1 MRIFADD
8 NFVCLGRSM
17 NFASFP
23 DFNKARA
30 VEPSVVS
37 ITPPT
42 SMLFCAWAR
51 FERKTPPIS
60 AFPPTSRLFDNL
72 SEPSTSTRAP
82 RKRLLLEN
90 RALFW
95 Q

>member
-1 MRIFADD
+1 MFWD
-8 NFVCLGRSM
+8 
-17 NFASFP
+17 
-23 DFNKARA
+23 
-30 VEPSVVS
+30 
-37 ITPPT
+37 TT
-42 SMLFCAWAR
+42 S
-51 FERKTPPIS
+51 PPIS

-95 Q
+95 QWLQPCQRKCRILFSCVPQTSGALSNFH

>member
-1 MRIFADD
+1 
-8 NFVCLGRSM
+8 
-17 NFASFP
+17 
-23 DFNKARA
+23 
-30 VEPSVVS
+30 
-37 ITPPT
+37 
-42 SMLFCAWAR
+42 MLFCAWAR